1 MKHLSVQSSMN
12 GLKSPVILLCFNSS
26 GARVADTCTK
36 TLCHYFF
43 WRSCFCFA
51 NFNYAQLARAGRHLG
66 SLLKMDLCHIT
77 EHHASESY

>member
-43 WRSCFCFA
+43 GEVAFVLLILIHSVG
-51 NFNYAQLARAGRHLG
+51 ARWPPFGKSAKDGPVPYH
-66 SLLKMDLCHIT
+66 
-77 EHHASESY
+77 

>member
-43 WRSCFCFA
+43 GEVAFVLLILITLSWRA
-51 NFNYAQLARAGRHLG
+51 LAAIWEV
-66 SLLKMDLCHIT
+66 C
-77 EHHASESY
+77 